1 MKTTSKATK
10 KGATGAIEEK
20 VHGSGGESCMATLL
34 HSSWR
39 AFSTH
44 LPRLESRRNGKRLRA
59 RLAAEKEIQRRTA
72 CDSPDDLLAKN
83 CGK

>member
-10 KGATGAIEEK
+10 QGASWTVEEK
-20 VHGSGGESCMATLL
+20 VHCSGGEACMVTLL
-34 HSSWR
+34 RNSWR

-44 LPRLESRRNGKRLRA
+44 LPRLESRRNGRRLRA
-59 RLAAEKEIQRRTA
+59 RLAAEQEIQRRTA
-72 CDSPDDLLAKN
+72 GDLPDDLLSNN